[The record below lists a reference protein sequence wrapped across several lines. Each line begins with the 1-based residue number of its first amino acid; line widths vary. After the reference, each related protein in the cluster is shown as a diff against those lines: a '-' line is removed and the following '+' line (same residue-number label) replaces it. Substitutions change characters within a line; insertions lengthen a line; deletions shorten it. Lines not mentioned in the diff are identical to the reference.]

1 MLVKVIGG
9 STAFGLNTP
18 ESDMDYRGVFVNT
31 EPAKILGLDKLEHF
45 QKQETDDIVY
55 YEVRKF
61 FELLK
66 NGNTGAIEI
75 LFTDSPLEDSDIF
88 TEIRQLRN
96 SFIDT
101 DRIFSCLR
109 GYMQGERRLANGE
122 RVGVLGS
129 KRKLQLEKF
138 GFSPKN
144 FVQLFRL
151 AYCGEVLFQKG
162 YFPVNLKADGEDAAL
177 WTWLMDVKTHPDNHT
192 KEELNL
198 EVDKWEVRLKA
209 AYDTRKFQY
218 TFNDDLA
225 NEMLRRAYLPYL
237 IK

>member
-1 MLVKVIGG
+1 MLTKIVGG
-9 STAFGLNTP
+9 STSFGLNTP
-18 ESDMDYRGVFVNT
+18 ESDIDYRGVFVNT
-31 EPAKILGLDKLEHF
+31 EPSKILGLDKLEHF
-45 QKQETDDIVY
+45 VKQDTDDTVF

-75 LFTDSPLEDSDIF
+75 LFTEDQVERTDIF
-88 TEIRQLRN
+88 DEIRAERLK
-96 SFIDT
+96 FVDT
-101 DRIFSCLR
+101 DRLYKCLL
-109 GYMQGERRLANGE
+109 GYMQSERRIANGE

-129 KRKLQLEKF
+129 KRKAQLDKF

-151 AYCGEVLFQKG
+151 AYCGEQLFLNG
-162 YFPVNLKADGEDAAL
+162 TFPVNLKKDAPVDF
-177 WTWLMDVKTHPDNHT
+177 WQWLMNVKTHPEVHT

-198 EVDKWEVRLKA
+198 ATDRLEGVLKE
-209 AYDTRKFQY
+209 AYTNRKFQY

-237 IK
+237 TK